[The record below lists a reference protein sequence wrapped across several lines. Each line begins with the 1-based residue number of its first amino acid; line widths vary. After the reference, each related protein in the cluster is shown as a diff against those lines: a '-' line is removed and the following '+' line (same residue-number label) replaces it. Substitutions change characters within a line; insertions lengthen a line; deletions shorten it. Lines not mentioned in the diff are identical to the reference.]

1 MGRINAATY
10 GLRNLRLSRNA
21 AGVFSGC
28 LLKTGFYM
36 LTTTADR
43 HHITEF
49 SRRQLMIEL
58 DTDQL

>member
-1 MGRINAATY
+1 MQQRMDNVWSAA
-10 GLRNLRLSRNA
+10 S
-21 AGVFSGC
+21 VFSGC

-49 SRRQLMIEL
+49 SCRQLMIEL